1 MANTRGDQLK
11 IVVVG
16 HVDHGKSTLI
26 GRMLHD
32 TGSLPDGKYEE
43 LKAVSE
49 RRGMPLEWS
58 FVLDAFQAERDQAI
72 TIDTTQIW
80 FKSARRDYVIIDA
93 PGHREFLKNMVS
105 GASQADAAVLVID
118 AGEGVR
124 EQSRRHAYLLHLLG
138 LRQVVVAV
146 NKMDA
151 VGYDAARFGEVKQQI
166 LDYLQEIGVQ
176 AAAVV
181 PISARNGENL
191 AQGTDS
197 MPWHEGGTLL
207 DVLDRFEPSAAPVE
221 RPLRMPIQ
229 DVYKFDDR
237 RILVGRIETGVL
249 RVGDTLLFS
258 PSNKTVR
265 VKSIEEWNAAAPPM
279 EAKAGQC
286 VGITLDE
293 QIFVE
298 RGDVASHVERPPML
312 SNVFRA
318 HLFWLGKEP
327 LKPGKQLK
335 LKLATDEAVV
345 TVQAIERVIDTQSL
359 GSAEA
364 TQVNANEV
372 AEVVLRARETLSLDE
387 GAHSPSTGRCVLVD
401 VYDTVAGGVVS
412 MRGYPDQRQLTVRK
426 STNIHEVDHLLNPTA
441 RAWRNGHRGAVIWF
455 TGLSGSG
462 KSTLAMR
469 VEQRLFAKG
478 FQTYV
483 LDGDNVRTGLCADL
497 GFSPQDRAENIRR
510 VGEVAALFADSG
522 MIVITAFISPYQAD
536 RDRARQAAG
545 DAFHEVHVKADLAT
559 CEGRDPKGL
568 YRKARE
574 GKIPEF
580 TGISAPYEAPDDPEL
595 VVDTSGRGIEE
606 CVEEIVRYVERN
618 IAMTGAV
625 AGQAAGN
632 AA

>member
-32 TGSLPDGKYEE
+32 TGSLPEGKYEE

-166 LDYLQEIGVQ
+166 LDYLEEIGVQ

-191 AQGTDS
+191 ALGTDA

-207 DVLDRFEPSAAPVE
+207 DVLDRFEPAAAPVE

-265 VKSIEEWNAAAPPM
+265 VKSIEEWNAKAPPM

-286 VGITLDE
+286 VGITLEE

-364 TQVNANEV
+364 AQVNANEV

-441 RAWRNGHRGAVIWF
+441 RAWRNGHRGAVIWL

-595 VVDTSGRGIEE
+595 VVDTSGRGVDE

-625 AGQAAGN
+625 AGN